1 MKTITKISAILI
13 FGILA
18 LIFSVIFFAS
28 PVLDEVNTVNA
39 QVKQKQIELL
49 ELHQQIVAFKNA
61 QADLA
66 QATRKADI
74 TQSVVQ
80 KEDLVIPVI
89 DLEAAV
95 NKNATDMVL
104 QIKEPD
110 TKEKFILS
118 NPTGITQVSYGIT
131 AIAAD
136 FPSLVNLF
144 GYIEHVAH
152 ITEPTKITLSS
163 EILNAP
169 ASATPQNQASIVRSG
184 RINVDLK
191 GVFFIKVP
199 PGSAAAVPT
208 PAPTK

>member
-13 FGILA
+13 FGIVA
-18 LIFSVIFFAS
+18 LILSVIFFTS
-28 PVLDEVNTVNA
+28 PVLDEVNIVNA

-66 QATRKADI
+66 QATRKTDI
-74 TQSVVQ
+74 TQSVVL
-80 KEDLVIPVI
+80 KEDLVIPVQ
-89 DLEAAV
+89 DLEAAI
-95 NKNATDMVL
+95 NKNAIDMVL

-118 NPTGITQVSYGIT
+118 NPTGITQVSYGVT
-131 AIAAD
+131 AIAPD
-136 FPSLVNLF
+136 FPSLINLF
-144 GYIEHVAH
+144 GYIEHMPH
-152 ITEPTKITLSS
+152 ITEPTKIILSS

-169 ASATPQNQASIVRSG
+169 AASTPQTQAAVVRTG
-184 RINVDLK
+184 RVQIDLK

-199 PGSAAAVPT
+199 SGSAPT
-208 PAPTK
+208 TPPTK